1 MKKALFFLACSYLL
15 LLNLPAH
22 AQMSKG
28 TTYYYQDKGTERWM
42 KINTGTWMGESWVA
56 ISTSALPDD
65 WIKLEHLQ
73 NESTDTYTMFKFPN
87 KEYKMKIEFVKKGLW
102 VSDAEG
108 KERIFLKLYEV
119 YGKRVE

>member
-1 MKKALFFLACSYLL
+1 MKNWLCMSVLITLFS
-15 LLNLPAH
+15 LPAY

-56 ISTSALPDD
+56 ISTSNLPDD
-65 WIKLEHLQ
+65 WIKLERLQ

-87 KEYKMKIEFVKKGLW
+87 KDYKMKIEFVEKGLW

-108 KERIFLKLYEV
+108 KERIFLRLYER
-119 YGKRVE
+119 YGVKVD